1 MLKLKR
7 IAIWLGFSFTYP
19 SSAFAQF
26 SRYYDDAVGANWGLM
41 DVVWVIFVIV
51 FVVIPILNHLFKK
64 DQEIERGTSDREE
77 KRRSEYD
84 KILAEVLKDQP
95 STDKKSQS
103 QKTVNYQIEV
113 LSSKNKNIRKII
125 SCPHC
130 NEKTRVSVKPI
141 LEITCPHCSKT
152 WIGNFTIN

>member
-1 MLKLKR
+1 MVKLKR
-7 IAIWLGFSFTYP
+7 IAIWLTIYFAYP

-26 SRYYDDAVGANWGLM
+26 SRYYDDAVGAHWGLM

-51 FVVIPILNHLFKK
+51 FIVIPILNYLFKK

-84 KILAEVLKDQP
+84 KILDEVLKDQP
-95 STDKKSQS
+95 SVSKKFKGK
-103 QKTVNYQIEV
+103 KTVNYQIEL
-113 LSSKNKNIRKII
+113 LSSKSKNIRKIV

>member
-7 IAIWLGFSFTYP
+7 IAIWLGFCFTYP

-26 SRYYDDAVGANWGLM
+26 SRNYDDSVGTQWGIM
-41 DVVWVIFVIV
+41 DVVVVILVIV
-51 FVVIPILNHLFKK
+51 FVILPILNHIYKK
-64 DQEIERGTSDREE
+64 ENEIERGTSDREE

-84 KILAEVLKDQP
+84 KILDEVLKEKP
-95 STDKKSQS
+95 NSDKKFKG

-113 LSSKNKNIRKII
+113 LNSKSKNIRKIV

-130 NEKTRVSVKPI
+130 SEKTRVSVKPI

-152 WIGNFTIN
+152 WVGNFTIN

>member
-1 MLKLKR
+1 MVKLKR
-7 IAIWLGFSFTYP
+7 IAIWLGFCFTYP

-26 SRYYDDAVGANWGLM
+26 SRYYDDAVGAHWGLM
-41 DVVWVIFVIV
+41 DVVVVILVIV
-51 FVVIPILNHLFKK
+51 FVIFPIVAHLINKET
-64 DQEIERGTSDREE
+64 EIERGTSDREE
-77 KRRSEYD
+77 QLRSEYD

-113 LSSKNKNIRKII
+113 LSSKNKNIRKIV